1 MEELQQLPPEL
12 ATLGDFVRWSASR
25 FQAAGL
31 AFGHGTDNAVD
42 EAAALVLHILHL
54 PADLPAVYFACR
66 LTAREREAIHA
77 RVRRRIEER
86 LPLPYLTHEAWF
98 AGLPFYV
105 DARVLVPRSPIAEL
119 IERRFE
125 PWLEDRPV
133 TRVLD
138 LGTGSGCIAIACA
151 LAFPDA
157 QVDAVDISADA
168 LAVAEVNRRRH
179 GVADRVELLRSD
191 LFEALPAERRFE
203 LIVAN
208 PPYVD
213 AADMAALAP
222 EYRQEPRTGLEAG
235 EDGLAVVRPLL
246 ARAGAYLAPGGIL
259 VAEVGNSAAALEA
272 AFPEVPFLWLD
283 LERGGHGVFLLESEE
298 LQRHFPTS

>member
-12 ATLGDFVRWSASR
+12 VTLGDFVRWAATR
-25 FQAAGL
+25 FQSAGL

-42 EAAALVLHILHL
+42 EAAALVLHTLHL
-54 PADLPAVYFACR
+54 PADLSAVYFGCR
-66 LTAREREAIHA
+66 LTARERDAIHA
-77 RVRRRIEER
+77 RVRRRVEER

-105 DARVLVPRSPIAEL
+105 DSRVLVPRSPIAEL
-119 IERRFE
+119 IESRFQ
-125 PWLEDRPV
+125 PWLEGRPV

-151 LAFPDA
+151 LAFPNA
-157 QVDAVDISADA
+157 RVDAVDVCEDA

-179 GVADRVELLRSD
+179 GVADRVALRPSD
-191 LFEALPAERRFE
+191 LFEALPAGRRYE

-222 EYRQEPRTGLEAG
+222 EYRQEPRIGLAAG

-246 ARAGAYLAPGGIL
+246 EQAGAYLAPGGIL

-272 AFPEVPFLWLD
+272 AFPEVPFLWLE
-283 LERGGHGVFLLESEE
+283 LERGGHGVFLLEAEE